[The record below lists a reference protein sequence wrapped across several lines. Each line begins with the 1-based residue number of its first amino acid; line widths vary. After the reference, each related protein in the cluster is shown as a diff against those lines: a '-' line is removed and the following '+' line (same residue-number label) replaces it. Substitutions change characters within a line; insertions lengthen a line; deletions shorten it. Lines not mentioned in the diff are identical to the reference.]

1 MNTFKA
7 FVCAALWSAA
17 PLVALAQGGS
27 SASALTDPANAQVTV
42 PAPQYQSPLDDNRV
56 IIEATGSPDKNWR
69 SANEAVGNDA
79 GMSGMDMSGAA
90 GKPQQG
96 GKP

>member
-17 PLVALAQGGS
+17 PLVALAQGGR
-27 SASALTDPANAQVTV
+27 ASALPDPANAQVTV
-42 PAPQYQSPLDDNRV
+42 PAPQYQSPLDDYRV
-56 IIEATGSPDKNWR
+56 IIEGTVSPDKNWR
-69 SANEAVGNDA
+69 SANEAVGNDD
-79 GMSGMDMSGAA
+79 GMNGMDMSGAA
-90 GKPQQG
+90 GKPQQR

>member
-7 FVCAALWSAA
+7 FVCVALWSAA
-17 PLVALAQGGS
+17 PLVARAQGGPS
-27 SASALTDPANAQVTV
+27 VSALPDPADAQVTV
-42 PAPQYQSPLDDNRV
+42 PAPQYQSPLDDYRV
-56 IIEATGSPDKNWR
+56 IVENAESPAKAWR
-69 SANEAVGNDA
+69 SANEAVGNDD
-79 GMSGMDMSGAA
+79 GMSGMDMSGDA